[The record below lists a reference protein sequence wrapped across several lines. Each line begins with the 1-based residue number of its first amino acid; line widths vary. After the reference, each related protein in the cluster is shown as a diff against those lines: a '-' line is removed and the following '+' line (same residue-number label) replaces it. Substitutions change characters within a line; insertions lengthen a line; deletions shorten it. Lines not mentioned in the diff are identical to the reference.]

1 MARRGVV
8 AVKFWS
14 ASRLRECEVQLQ
26 DTALFDFNMPS
37 LPPVY
42 PQIFRSGIL
51 FPTLFLSY

>member
-8 AVKFWS
+8 AVMFWS
-14 ASRLRECEVQLQ
+14 ASRLRERE

-37 LPPVY
+37 LPHVY

-51 FPTLFLSY
+51 FPTLVGRWLGR